1 MSATDPRPSTYD
13 AIVVGGGHN
22 GLVAAAYVARAGL
35 RVCARTPSR
44 ARRRVRDGGGVAGC
58 RVPRVAY
65 VESFLQPKVVR
76 ELRLEAFGYQSL
88 PVDPGFATVTGDG
101 TPLFFHR
108 DPRATWAS
116 LARHSRHDAARHPEF
131 QALVQ
136 RLVRFLQPLLLR
148 SPPRPGSLEAGDLM
162 TMLQAGARAARLG
175 RRDREELARMV
186 TGSVGDLVDAWFES
200 DGVKAVWASTGVI
213 GAWAGPRTP
222 GTAYN
227 LLYHAVGRIDRIG
240 GLWGH
245 VRGGV
250 GAISEAIAASA
261 RAAGVE
267 IRTSAI
273 VRSIDVAAGR
283 AHGVTL
289 GDGTE
294 LRAPIVL
301 SNVHPHTTILHL
313 VGAGHFPDEV
323 VDDLRRLRTRGG
335 SVKINCSLSAPPCF
349 AGVSEDEQSKL
360 LRTGVA
366 ICDSV
371 EHIERA
377 WQEARAGQPATEPH
391 IEMQV
396 PSAVDPTLT
405 DDDSQIMLSVRPVR
419 AARPGGVGR
428 GRARGLRAAM
438 PAGRED
444 RTERARVSHRLGGPS
459 ATGPRGALRPRRRID
474 LSR

>member
-1 MSATDPRPSTYD
+1 
-13 AIVVGGGHN
+13 
-22 GLVAAAYVARAGL
+22 
-35 RVCARTPSR
+35 
-44 ARRRVRDGGGVAGC
+44 
-58 RVPRVAY
+58 
-65 VESFLQPKVVR
+65 
-76 ELRLEAFGYQSL
+76 
-88 PVDPGFATVTGDG
+88 
-101 TPLFFHR
+101 
-108 DPRATWAS
+108 
-116 LARHSRHDAARHPEF
+116 
-131 QALVQ
+131 
-136 RLVRFLQPLLLR
+136 
-148 SPPRPGSLEAGDLM
+148 
-162 TMLQAGARAARLG
+162 
-175 RRDREELARMV
+175 MV

-200 DGVKAVWASTGVI
+200 DAVKAVWASTGVI

-245 VRGGV
+245 VRGGM

-261 RAAGVE
+261 RAAGAE

-273 VRSIDVAAGR
+273 VRSLHVAAGR

-289 GDGTE
+289 DDGKE

-301 SNVHPHTTILHL
+301 SNAHPHTTILDL

-349 AGVSEDEQSKL
+349 AGVSEDEQSML

-371 EHIERA
+371 EHLERA

-391 IEMQV
+391 IEMNV
-396 PSAVDPTLT
+396 PSAVDPHPDRRRLA
-405 DDDSQIMLSVRPVR
+405 DHDPVRPVR
-419 AARPGGVGR
+419 ARRPGGVGG
-428 GRARGLRAAM
+428 GRARAFAPAM
-438 PAGRED
+438 PAAGRED
-444 RTERARVSHRLGGPS
+444 RAERARVGDRPRGPG